1 MSALSYCQRFL
12 TRVFYRRERELKN
25 CAQMK
30 SRLHMHVVQSDS
42 DKMQLA
48 ESSGPQV
55 VNSDLS
61 PVCVANEFEDM
72 NNMEMQARSNSNS
85 NCLLHCSQHV
95 SASQEVP
102 QDTGSINS

>member
-1 MSALSYCQRFL
+1 
-12 TRVFYRRERELKN
+12 
-25 CAQMK
+25 MK

-72 NNMEMQARSNSNS
+72 NNMEMQARSKTVNIDSSVDGQNR
-85 NCLLHCSQHV
+85 
-95 SASQEVP
+95 AR
-102 QDTGSINS
+102 